1 MAAVQMRPGGG
12 SFQLKRQVVLWE
24 LLHQSE
30 VFQQSRPPTDSEFIR
45 ARYYFPRK
53 NTQHNPFSS
62 NSTKLC
68 HYRKTAIAAQN
79 DLDDDHVVFYRGLRS
94 SSTVVKSRVL
104 SFPDETGQIEAR
116 LDREKSITT
125 LLRVNGSYGEWNSK
139 KNICLL
145 LGLHFFSYYKKLVLS
160 GELRGEDVYPCRIE
174 LGFEKKSSL
183 VT

>member
-30 VFQQSRPPTDSEFIR
+30 VFQ
-45 ARYYFPRK
+45 
-53 NTQHNPFSS
+53 HS

-68 HYRKTAIAAQN
+68 HCRKTAIAAQN
-79 DLDDDHVVFYRGLRS
+79 DLNDDHVVFYRGLRS

-116 LDREKSITT
+116 LDREKSITI
-125 LLRVNGSYGEWNSK
+125 LLRVNG
-139 KNICLL
+139 
-145 LGLHFFSYYKKLVLS
+145 
-160 GELRGEDVYPCRIE
+160 
-174 LGFEKKSSL
+174 
-183 VT
+183 